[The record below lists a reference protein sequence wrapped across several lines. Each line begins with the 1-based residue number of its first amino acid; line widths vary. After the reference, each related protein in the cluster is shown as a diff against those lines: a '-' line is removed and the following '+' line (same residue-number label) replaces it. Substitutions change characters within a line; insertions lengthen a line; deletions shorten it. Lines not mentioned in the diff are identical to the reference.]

1 MRIIIIGSRGRLG
14 SVLSSMFT
22 SAGHIVVGIDISN
35 AGILDQEIRGADIA
49 ILAVPIAE
57 SIGLLK
63 KYAPA
68 CPIIE
73 TSSVKRPFKEFR
85 NVVISIHPLFGP
97 LSVDEEGMNNIAF
110 IRDISPAG
118 SIDIVRSLFPD
129 FNIISMTAEDH
140 DQLAIQLQ
148 VIPYIISILS
158 SRLMTDTDVSTRSR
172 NALAAL
178 ARVSGA
184 QNGEVLK
191 DTIRLNPYSK
201 SAFTRILE
209 VLNEIGGEYID
220 SCPTQQAS

>member
-172 NALAAL
+172 NALSSL